1 MAGTLLNDF
10 LGNAS
15 WKKKPSIYLRT
26 NTTVQMDLSKEWWF
40 YLSIIACHLMYFED
54 FQSYHN
60 FIKCKERC
68 LFYLHQWLI
77 RKTTPNRTTDNP
89 SLPTPN
95 HQDRRQG
102 DPYQW
107 RRKQSGGEGGG

>member
-1 MAGTLLNDF
+1 MFILLAPMVNQK
-10 LGNAS
+10 N
-15 WKKKPSIYLRT
+15 
-26 NTTVQMDLSKEWWF
+26 
-40 YLSIIACHLMYFED
+40 H
-54 FQSYHN
+54 
-60 FIKCKERC
+60 
-68 LFYLHQWLI
+68 
-77 RKTTPNRTTDNP
+77 PNCTTDNP